1 MLSYS
6 IVMND
11 VQRMVELE
19 ENKRNA
25 KRMRVLKS
33 AKLVNMNNWSLV
45 DCTIR
50 DMSETGARIICGDQM
65 AVANEFR
72 FLVPSDNT
80 ICNAKVVWRRGELL
94 GIEFTSEK
102 TRAPTRKI

>member
-1 MLSYS
+1 MISCF

-11 VQRMVELE
+11 VQPMVESN
-19 ENKRNA
+19 ENKRVA

-33 AKLVNMNNWSLV
+33 AKLISMNNWSLV

-50 DMSETGARIICGDQM
+50 DISETGARIVCGDQM

-94 GIEFTSEK
+94 GIEFTSAK
-102 TRAPTRKI
+102 TRAPIRKF